1 MMDTEDRI
9 DLLLR
14 LTSAD
19 VERRLT
25 NEVLKSITPEERR
38 NLAAAVVARAEELI
52 ADGAIDD
59 ELRRHVRD
67 WTAKEAVT
75 AANARW
81 LAVKGDV
88 VAKVGVLI
96 EAHTTSE
103 KIAAVVDTIVP
114 NSMRTAVIER
124 LNEALR
130 AIKAAGGAAR

>member
-25 NEVLKSITPEERR
+25 NEVLKSITAEERR
-38 NLAAAVVARAEELI
+38 SLTVAVVARADRLI

-59 ELRRHVRD
+59 ELRRLVRE

-81 LAVKGDV
+81 LSVKGDI
-88 VAKVGVLI
+88 VAKVNVLI
-96 EAHTTSE
+96 EAHTTPE
-103 KIAAVVDTIVP
+103 KVAAIVDTIVP
-114 NSMRTAVIER
+114 NSMRAAVVDR
-124 LNEALR
+124 VNEVLK
-130 AIKAAGGAAR
+130 AIKLASREAR

>member
-1 MMDTEDRI
+1 MDTEDRI

-25 NEVLKSITPEERR
+25 NEVLKSITAEERR
-38 NLAAAVVARAEELI
+38 SLTVAVVARADRLI

-59 ELRRHVRD
+59 ELRRLVRE

-81 LAVKGDV
+81 LSVKGDI
-88 VAKVGVLI
+88 VAKVNVLI
-96 EAHTTSE
+96 EAHTTPE
-103 KIAAVVDTIVP
+103 KVAAIVDTIVP
-114 NSMRTAVIER
+114 NSMRAAVVDR
-124 LNEALR
+124 VNEVLK
-130 AIKAAGGAAR
+130 AIKMASREAR

>member
-1 MMDTEDRI
+1 MDTEDRI

-25 NEVLKSITPEERR
+25 NEVLKSITVEERR
-38 NLAAAVVARAEELI
+38 SLTAAVVTRADRLI

-59 ELRRHVRD
+59 ELRRLVRE

-81 LAVKGDV
+81 LSVKGDI
-88 VAKVGVLI
+88 VAKVNVLI
-96 EAHTTSE
+96 EAHTTPE
-103 KIAAVVDTIVP
+103 KVAAIVDTIVP
-114 NSMRTAVIER
+114 NSMRAAVVDR
-124 LNEALR
+124 VNEVLK
-130 AIKAAGGAAR
+130 AIKMASREAR

>member
-1 MMDTEDRI
+1 MDTEERI
-9 DLLLR
+9 ELLLR

-38 NLAAAVVARAEELI
+38 SLTAAVVARAERII
-52 ADGAIDD
+52 ADGWIDD
-59 ELRRHVRD
+59 ELRRLVRE
-67 WTAKEAVT
+67 WTAKEAAT

-81 LAVKGDV
+81 LAVKGDI

-103 KIAAVVDTIVP
+103 KIAAIVDTIVP
-114 NSMRTAVIER
+114 NSMRAAVIER
-124 LNEALR
+124 VNEALR
-130 AIKAAGGAAR
+130 AIKTAGRDSR

>member
-1 MMDTEDRI
+1 MDTEDRI

-25 NEVLKSITPEERR
+25 NEVLKSITAEERR
-38 NLAAAVVARAEELI
+38 SLTVAVVARADRLI

-59 ELRRHVRD
+59 ELRRLVRE

-81 LAVKGDV
+81 LSVKGDI
-88 VAKVGVLI
+88 VAKVNVLI
-96 EAHTTSE
+96 EAHTTPE
-103 KIAAVVDTIVP
+103 KVAAIVDTIVP
-114 NSMRTAVIER
+114 NSMRAAVVDR
-124 LNEALR
+124 VNEVLK
-130 AIKAAGGAAR
+130 AIKLASREAR

>member
-1 MMDTEDRI
+1 MDTEDRI

-38 NLAAAVVARAEELI
+38 SLTAAVVTRADRLI

-59 ELRRHVRD
+59 ELRRLVRE
-67 WTAKEAVT
+67 WTAKEAVA

-81 LAVKGDV
+81 LSVKGDI
-88 VAKVGVLI
+88 VAKVNVLI
-96 EAHTTSE
+96 EAHTTPE
-103 KIAAVVDTIVP
+103 KVAAIVDTIVP
-114 NSMRTAVIER
+114 NSMRAAVVDR
-124 LNEALR
+124 VNEVLK
-130 AIKAAGGAAR
+130 AIKMASREAR

>member
-1 MMDTEDRI
+1 MDTEDRI

-25 NEVLKSITPEERR
+25 NEVLKSITVEERR
-38 NLAAAVVARAEELI
+38 SLTAAVVTRADRLI

-59 ELRRHVRD
+59 ELRRLVRE

-81 LAVKGDV
+81 LSVKGDI
-88 VAKVGVLI
+88 VAKVNVLI
-96 EAHTTSE
+96 EAHTTPE
-103 KIAAVVDTIVP
+103 KVAAIVDTIVP
-114 NSMRTAVIER
+114 NSMRAAVVDR
-124 LNEALR
+124 VNEVLK
-130 AIKAAGGAAR
+130 AIKMASKEAR